1 MSLNVIVGRGGVA
14 TATALLLA
22 EAGERVRMVSRGGLG
37 PTHPNV
43 ELIALDATDTAALT
57 DLARGART
65 VFNCAMPAY
74 HTWPETLPPLFDSI
88 RAATEAAGADLV
100 LLGNHY
106 AYGPVE
112 GVVDETAPLAAT
124 GAKGRVRAQVWTD
137 ALDAHRAGRVR
148 VTEVRAGQ
156 FVGVGAVS
164 LFSLLVQPAVLAGEP
179 ASVPQGLDL
188 AHAFTVVDDAARA
201 LVTVAGDDRAWG
213 RAWHAPVVT
222 TTIRTLATRLAELA
236 DAPAPV
242 LTEMTDDEILELGR
256 DDPFWPELLETA
268 HMSRRDFLVDD
279 TAVRT
284 TFGLTAT
291 GIDDVLAGVVRA
303 ARVPAE
309 TP

>member
-1 MSLNVIVGRGGVA
+1 MSMNVIVGRGGVA

-22 EAGERVRMVSRGGLG
+22 EAGERVRVVSRGGLG

-43 ELIALDATDTAALT
+43 ELVALDANDTAALT
-57 DLARGART
+57 ELARGART

-88 RAATEAAGADLV
+88 RAAAENVGADLV

-106 AYGPVE
+106 GYGPVD
-112 GVVDETAPLAAT
+112 GVVDETAPLTAT
-124 GAKGRVRAQVWTD
+124 GAKGRVRAQVWID
-137 ALDAHRAGRVR
+137 ALDAHRAGRIR

-156 FVGVGAVS
+156 FVGVGAAS

-188 AHAFTVVDDAARA
+188 AHAFSAIGDAARA
-201 LVTVAGDDRAWG
+201 LVAVARDDRAWG
-213 RAWHAPVVT
+213 RAWHAPVIT
-222 TTIRTLATRLAELA
+222 TSIRALATRLAELA
-236 DAPAPV
+236 NAPAPV
-242 LTEMTDDEILELGR
+242 LTEMTDEEVLALGR

-279 TAVRT
+279 TALRT
-284 TFGLTAT
+284 TFGVAASEV
-291 GIDDVLAGVVRA
+291 DDVLADVVRA
-303 ARVPAE
+303 VRVPAE